1 MKTIPEI
8 IDICMLE
15 CSAELSKFDKCIQD
29 KDETMQKLI
38 HICDAA
44 AMIYEG
50 EYN

>member
-15 CSAELSKFDKCIQD
+15 CTAELSKFDTCIQD

-44 AMIYEG
+44 SMIYDMG
-50 EYN
+50 Y